1 VTHLSLKSLRTSSQ
15 HSALLCL
22 PLRRELVQVSVCLH
36 RLCLTNTLHIRER
49 LPLSGAVD
57 NASHYL
63 ACCGYPPPSAADTVT
78 ENSADDQTAVITL
91 QTIRV
96 LSSQSLLLK
105 TIKFEPFLLSIQ
117 ASMRQCHLQLSEMLR
132 RLALA
137 FLVPVGDE
145 HLNIIRQLNVQMQ
158 SQSSELAQRVTT
170 AYDYFTAW
178 KVRETSSSTEAAP
191 PLTHGGSLELALHSL
206 EGHLMAVNLLMEQS
220 RKGDS
225 IIINDLRVQL
235 SHEFKSIA
243 TCWELVELEL
253 DKSKGPLTAAPSQ
266 PFIPLSSR
274 RVEKDDPVPLYGAW
288 EPQVEDLEILEADLM
303 HEPSIDGDG
312 DMDDDLFALRETRE
326 ERLARKRLMAAQ
338 SKLLYS
344 ELQVVLQSKAAEW
357 KEREDKVMQRLGITR
372 QTSTTP
378 PPPAVTSE
386 PLAAMTYTEPVG
398 MKFIPFNLQ
407 SSLAAQVR
415 ALASQR
421 TVGQQEDVIGDDSSS
436 SSEGQSSHEVEGEN
450 NWLDYVVRE
459 GARE

>member
-1 VTHLSLKSLRTSSQ
+1 
-15 HSALLCL
+15 
-22 PLRRELVQVSVCLH
+22 
-36 RLCLTNTLHIRER
+36 
-49 LPLSGAVD
+49 
-57 NASHYL
+57 
-63 ACCGYPPPSAADTVT
+63 
-78 ENSADDQTAVITL
+78 
-91 QTIRV
+91 
-96 LSSQSLLLK
+96 
-105 TIKFEPFLLSIQ
+105 
-117 ASMRQCHLQLSEMLR
+117 MRQCHLQLSEMLR

-158 SQSSELAQRVTT
+158 SQSSELGQRITT

-178 KVRETSSSTEAAP
+178 KVRETSSSTAAAP
-191 PLTHGGSLELALHSL
+191 PLTHDGSLELALHSL
-206 EGHLMAVNLLMEQS
+206 DGHLMAVNLLMEQS
-220 RKGDS
+220 RKEDS

-235 SHEFKSIA
+235 SHELKSIA

-253 DKSKGPLTAAPSQ
+253 DKSKGPLAAAPSR

-274 RVEKDDPVPLYGAW
+274 TVEKNDPVPLYGAW
-288 EPQVEDLEILEADLM
+288 KPQVEDLEILEADLM
-303 HEPSIDGDG
+303 HEPSIGDG

-357 KEREDKVMQRLGITR
+357 KEREDKVMQRLGIT
-372 QTSTTP
+372 P
-378 PPPAVTSE
+378 PPPPVTSE

-398 MKFIPFNLQ
+398 VKFIPFNLQ

-436 SSEGQSSHEVEGEN
+436 SDGESSEGQSSHEVEGEN
-450 NWLDYVVRE
+450 NWLDDVHRE